1 MSIIVSTLS
10 SRVTLTTNPPDDWA
24 RPRLLVSIITND
36 EWQRDEWWPGWG
48 TRNQHF
54 SWNQHVRNPADDDT
68 DYSDD
73 SSEDSLPPLESNP
86 AYDDT
91 DHHSDDS
98 SEDSLPPLES
108 SDEAEE
114 SDDDIP
120 PLLGPEDE
128 PVSNFSFFFIL
139 D

>member
-48 TRNQHF
+48 TWNQHF
-54 SWNQHVRNPADDDT
+54 SWNRHFRNPADDDT
-68 DYSDD
+68 DY
-73 SSEDSLPPLESNP
+73 
-86 AYDDT
+86 
-91 DHHSDDS
+91 SDDS

-128 PVSNFSFFFIL
+128 PVSNFRFFFIP

>member
-48 TRNQHF
+48 TWNQHF
-54 SWNQHVRNPADDDT
+54 SWNRHFRNSADDDT

-73 SSEDSLPPLESNP
+73 SLEDSLPPLESNP
-86 AYDDT
+86 ADDDT
-91 DHHSDDS
+91 DHSDDS

-128 PVSNFSFFFIL
+128 SVSNFRFFFIP